1 MASDLV
7 LRIGAEISPLRK
19 ALSDARKDLKRLG
32 FRAETVGRDLTTR
45 LTLPILGVG
54 AAAVKTFATFDRL
67 EKGLAAVA
75 GSAAE
80 GKRQFDA
87 LIDVTKDARTTL
99 DLKGAVTASLQLQ
112 AAGRSAED
120 TINILR
126 QLGIAATASGA
137 ASEDVG
143 EVGRQLAQAASK
155 GRLLQQELRIVLER
169 IPAISQ
175 IMKEEFGV
183 ITADAIRD
191 AGISANEFITR
202 LTKAIEENERLQ
214 SIQISLA
221 KAIETFGIEVQIA
234 GKKLGETIAEAIG
247 LQDILLRVSAALSNA
262 ADAFDN
268 LNPGLQKFIIIALGA
283 VSAIGPLAFGIG
295 AAAKTI
301 PFLLSGFEVF
311 GDALKITKNL
321 GRGLTQTIGNL
332 LTAMANTVPLFAR
345 FIGDTVTS
353 IRQVGFKTTA
363 LNLLTAAY
371 KRTAAAALFV
381 SGPFLTITGLIA
393 GLVVGFKAAY
403 DNSFFFR
410 NQIEILGKNVVTVIN
425 SFLKLVKNI
434 FPNFSV
440 EIKSVGD
447 ALKTLIAILAGV
459 VSAIVE
465 FANRATT
472 LFFNAFDGFNDIL
485 NKDFSKG
492 FAKLKESILNPLN
505 ILDVREGASALANA
519 FNFTFE
525 ETLAGLNT
533 EIEPPKVSFEDDDDD
548 EGSGSG
554 GASGRNRLK
563 PFFLQR
569 LGQFGLDAGSSGN
582 FFDSFGR
589 GVNEPALEFQ
599 SSVGLVN
606 EAIAEYRKQLDA
618 TVSKQIVFGESYKPI
633 EERVKAAKE
642 LLTQLIDGTLPRNE
656 EAIARIRGEYE
667 GYVAQLDAVK
677 KAEEERAELL
687 ERQSQA
693 VERLREVAETA
704 FDSVARAMNQGA
716 SVFEAFGQAA
726 VGAIRDVIAEQI
738 KLAVVTAAADA
749 LKGLGILGLPL
760 AAAAGAGAAALFNGL
775 LQSLNIP
782 LLADG
787 GITQGAGLFVAGE
800 AGPEAIIPLDRLNE
814 FMRPGASEL
823 YGEIRA
829 DGSELLV
836 VMQAAQARQNRSYG
850 N

>member
-7 LRIGAEISPLRK
+7 LRIGADTGALRN
-19 ALSDARKDLKRLG
+19 ALNSARKDLKRFG
-32 FRAETVGRDLTTR
+32 FRAESVGRELTTR
-45 LTLPILGVG
+45 LSLPILGVG

-67 EKGLAAVA
+67 EKGLAAVS

-80 GKRQFDA
+80 GKRQFES
-87 LIDVTKDARTTL
+87 LIGVVKDARTTL

-112 AAGRSAED
+112 AAGRSASD
-120 TINILR
+120 TENILR

-137 ASEDVG
+137 AADDVG

-155 GRLLQQELRIVLER
+155 GRILQQELRIVLER

-175 IMKEEFGV
+175 IMKDEFGV
-183 ITADAIRD
+183 ITAEALRD
-191 AGISANEFITR
+191 AGVSADEFITR

-214 SIQISLA
+214 NIGLSLA
-221 KAIETFGIEVQIA
+221 KVLETVGIEFQLLLFRIGNVISESLNLRENLPKLISILTELTVKIENLSPATQRLAVVIGLAVSSFGPLTFSVGVLARSLPLLTSGFEALSSPFSLLLGGFPRLGKSVLETAKNKVLLIRRTERLKNGAVLLNTALISSAVATRTFKDALASARVATFGLVGPLGLAIAGIGLLVAGFIKAWRNSETFRNIIRGVGDRLESLVQVVFPSFR
-234 GKKLGETIAEAIG
+234 LNLEAIG
-247 LQDILLRVSAALSNA
+247 KVANVVFSAIGAGITFLIVG
-262 ADAFDN
+262 F
-268 LNPGLQKFIIIALGA
+268 QKFIERITNAGSA
-283 VSAIGPLAFGIG
+283 VKAFFSGNFEEAKRLA
-295 AAAKTI
+295 
-301 PFLLSGFEVF
+301 
-311 GDALKITKNL
+311 
-321 GRGLTQTIGNL
+321 Q
-332 LTAMANTVPLFAR
+332 
-345 FIGDTVTS
+345 
-353 IRQVGFKTTA
+353 
-363 LNLLTAAY
+363 
-371 KRTAAAALFV
+371 
-381 SGPFLTITGLIA
+381 
-393 GLVVGFKAAY
+393 
-403 DNSFFFR
+403 
-410 NQIEILGKNVVTVIN
+410 
-425 SFLKLVKNI
+425 
-434 FPNFSV
+434 
-440 EIKSVGD
+440 
-447 ALKTLIAILAGV
+447 
-459 VSAIVE
+459 
-465 FANRATT
+465 
-472 LFFNAFDGFNDIL
+472 
-485 NKDFSKG
+485 
-492 FAKLKESILNPLN
+492 ESILSPVS
-505 ILDVREGASALANA
+505 IIDSYREAGEQAAKVFTET
-519 FNFTFE
+519 FNKSGSSVDFS
-525 ETLAGLNT
+525 TLAQGVGV
-533 EIEPPKVSFEDDDDD
+533 IIPDDDDD
-548 EGSGSG
+548 PSG
-554 GASGRNRLK
+554 GGGGGGGRRRERLN
-563 PFFLQR
+563 PFFFQR
-569 LGQFGLDAGSSGN
+569 IGQSQLDIARFSN
-582 FFDSFGR
+582 FIDS
-589 GVNEPALEFQ
+589 VYENVEEPGLEFQ
-599 SSVGLVN
+599 SSMGLVN

-656 EAIARIRGEYE
+656 EAIAKIRGEYE